1 MSQPTFPLP
10 ILLLYL
16 LIYLFTYLLVY
27 LFTCV
32 SIDNVIE
39 KLEKLVEHKKQLNKK
54 QLKELVNRLEK
65 LRSANESLRESGV
78 YWYEKLK
85 HLLYDKK

>member
-1 MSQPTFPLP
+1 MFKKNKNKKQTS
-10 ILLLYL
+10 LLSLKRKAPK
-16 LIYLFTYLLVY
+16 VPD
-27 LFTCV
+27 FTCV

-78 YWYEKLK
+78 YWYKKLK